1 MCPCGSGKPYDQ
13 CCGPFHRGANPPTAE
28 HLMRA
33 RYCAFTRE
41 DCDFLLRTWDPRIR
55 PDSLTFDNA
64 ITWTHLEIVKSV
76 KGQQSDYMGM
86 VHFRAHYLTPQGPG
100 VQEERSR
107 FVRQEGGSPWIYV
120 D

>member
-1 MCPCGSGKPYDQ
+1 MDPGS
-13 CCGPFHRGANPPTAE
+13 PTTSAAALFIGE
-28 HLMRA
+28 PTHPRLNTS
-33 RYCAFTRE
+33 CE
-41 DCDFLLRTWDPRIR
+41 DCDFLLRTWDPRTR